1 VKVVFDSNVYVSA
14 LAIPGG
20 VAERA
25 LRAAIDGAF
34 ELAISRPILTEVLE
48 VLSRKFARDAE
59 QLARTALFLSSVAE
73 MVAPARRV
81 RVLMDDPDN
90 RILECAL
97 AARADIIVTGDRQ
110 MLALSAWEGVE
121 LVTLRRFVDRFA
133 PGGEVREPRARYRAR
148 RSKALGPGPSLRS

>member
-25 LRAAIDGAF
+25 LHAAVEGAF

-90 RILECAL
+90 RILECAV
-97 AARADIIVTGDRQ
+97 AAGASIIVTGDRRV
-110 MLALSAWEGVE
+110 LSLGVWQGVE
-121 LVTLRRFVDRFA
+121 LLTLRQFVDRLA
-133 PGGEVREPRARYRAR
+133 SGGEVREPRARYRAR
-148 RSKALGPGPSLRS
+148 RSHGALRATSA